1 MNLNLKEKTSNIS
14 NTLMKD
20 YWSLDMELGNFIHN
34 IKKEVHGAIDFFFSL
49 EKKMMREGLTIRYH
63 RCWILDTNVYDQSLF
78 SLIMTN
84 VWPLLKN
91 ITRIPCVP
99 MLLKSYC
106 HLHLGIETSFGDKNE
121 EDYILHIFEM
131 VVIINIES
139 QKTLWIENC
148 YYSKDIKWT
157 QRISNDLW
165 SGGGSINPRSQ
176 LLGFSLEIF

>member
-1 MNLNLKEKTSNIS
+1 
-14 NTLMKD
+14 
-20 YWSLDMELGNFIHN
+20 
-34 IKKEVHGAIDFFFSL
+34 
-49 EKKMMREGLTIRYH
+49 
-63 RCWILDTNVYDQSLF
+63 
-78 SLIMTN
+78 
-84 VWPLLKN
+84 
-91 ITRIPCVP
+91 
-99 MLLKSYC
+99 
-106 HLHLGIETSFGDKNE
+106 
-121 EDYILHIFEM
+121 LHIFEM